1 MAALQ
6 LKPKPLTRE
15 AFAPFGDV
23 IETDDAE
30 RLLINEGTTE
40 RFHDLAKVELGGG
53 RALINIFRAQP
64 RPSPIAIRMM
74 ERHPLGSQAFV
85 TLERRPFLVVV
96 APPGAPPEAAA
107 LRAFITDGNQGVNY
121 HPGVWHHPVL
131 ALVQETD
138 FLVVD
143 RGGPGGNC
151 DEVPLPEGIF
161 LVC

>member
-23 IETDDAE
+23 IETEDAE

-85 TLERRPFLVVV
+85 ALEHRPFLVVV

-121 HPGVWHHPVL
+121 HSGVWHHPVL
-131 ALVQETD
+131 ALLQETD

-143 RGGPGGNC
+143 RGGPGANC

>member
-1 MAALQ
+1 MAALH
-6 LKPKPLTRE
+6 LKPKPVTKD
-15 AFAPFGDV
+15 AFRAFGDV
-23 IETDDAE
+23 IETAGAE
-30 RLLINEGTTE
+30 RMLINEGTTE
-40 RFHDLAKVELGGG
+40 RFHDLAKVVLGRGS
-53 RALINIFRAQP
+53 ALINIFRAQP
-64 RPSPIAIRMM
+64 RPTPIAIRMM

-85 TLERRPFLVVV
+85 ALERRPFLVVV
-96 APPGAPPEAAA
+96 APAGVAPEAAE

-138 FLVVD
+138 FLVID
-143 RGGPGGNC
+143 RGGPGENC

>member
-23 IETDDAE
+23 IETEDAE

-85 TLERRPFLVVV
+85 ALERRPFLVVV

-131 ALVQETD
+131 ALLQETD

-143 RGGPGGNC
+143 RGGPGANC

>member
-23 IETDDAE
+23 IETEDAE

-85 TLERRPFLVVV
+85 ALERRPFLVVV
-96 APPGAPPEAAA
+96 ALPGAPPEAAA

-131 ALVQETD
+131 ALLQETD

-143 RGGPGGNC
+143 RGGPGANC